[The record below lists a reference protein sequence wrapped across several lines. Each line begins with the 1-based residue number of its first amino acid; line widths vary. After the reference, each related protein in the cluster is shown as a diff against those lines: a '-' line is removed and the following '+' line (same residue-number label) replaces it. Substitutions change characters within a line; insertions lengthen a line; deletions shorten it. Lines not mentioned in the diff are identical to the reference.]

1 MMQDWQQYNRYSHSE
16 RVKNAENQRKR
27 VCEVKKGAA
36 KARKCVRGKGRKE
49 RKKTSLLSHS

>member
-16 RVKNAENQRKR
+16 RAKNAENQRKR

-36 KARKCVRGKGRKE
+36 KARKMCE
-49 RKKTSLLSHS
+49 RKRKKGKKKD